1 MPDYSKK
8 TSNEASGVIKC
19 LEGKKGLTLVRQAYQ
34 QCKQGQRNVEGERRI
49 LKMTQYLDVLQ
60 LPPLGIDTIRHKALI
75 DRWLTRHQTSP
86 TISVFRERVD
96 NVLQNELVMKKD
108 SDWKVPRLIAADLKR
123 TRHIT
128 SRQNPAWVEVDPAD
142 FLNFS

>member
-75 DRWLTRHQTSP
+75 DR
-86 TISVFRERVD
+86 
-96 NVLQNELVMKKD
+96 
-108 SDWKVPRLIAADLKR
+108 
-123 TRHIT
+123 
-128 SRQNPAWVEVDPAD
+128 
-142 FLNFS
+142 